1 MPDNPYA
8 IALGAVALMLLAANV
23 AGVFRDDL
31 VATAVPEQRRAD
43 PVYGRHTDILP
54 TAIARRADESP
65 LAFAHRLTQGIHA
78 YLIHYTVPTGPTVRF
93 CHNWVLWLLGTAGIG
108 VFKLYE
114 FQRPREILRRGTG
127 LCSQHAWCLHRLLS
141 THGVASWVAGYDG
154 HVVVHTELEGRAQLL
169 DADYGI
175 ILDARD
181 PAGLGDP
188 ARLGQAYASLG
199 DRRAS
204 LLTRVLSQPYRRFG
218 RARHVT
224 LRTIDGTA
232 AVLKWA
238 LPAAMLATAAL
249 L

>member
-1 MPDNPYA
+1 MLDDPVA
-8 IALGAVALMLLAANV
+8 IALSAVAMMLLVANV
-23 AGVFRDDL
+23 AGLLRADL
-31 VATAVPEQRRAD
+31 AATAVPGKRRTD
-43 PVYGRHTDILP
+43 PVYGRNTDILP
-54 TAIARRADESP
+54 TAIAPSANESP
-65 LAFAHRLTQGIHA
+65 LVFAHRLTQGVHA

-108 VFKLYE
+108 FFKLYE

-141 THGVASWVAGYDG
+141 THGVTSWVAGYDG

-175 ILDARD
+175 VLDARD
-181 PAGLGDP
+181 TTDLGAP
-188 ARLGQAYASLG
+188 ARLRQAYEPLG
-199 DRRAS
+199 ERRAS

-238 LPAAMLATAAL
+238 IPAAMLIAAAL